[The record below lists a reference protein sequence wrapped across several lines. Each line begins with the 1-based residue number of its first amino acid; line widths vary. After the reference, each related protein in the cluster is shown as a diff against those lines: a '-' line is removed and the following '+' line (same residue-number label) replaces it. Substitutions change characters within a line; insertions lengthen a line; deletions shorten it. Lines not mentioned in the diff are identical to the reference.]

1 MTLYALSF
9 DLLFS
14 LPSLEQ
20 HHFPSP
26 SHLGHWMNLTY
37 GLQSQCTWRL
47 LEVGHE
53 FISMP
58 RSIVARHP
66 RRALSNS
73 SSFLCQPPQRTP
85 PSFPSDLGVQDQPVT
100 KNDTYQQRSLYPGKT
115 GRALYCGGGMLSVFA
130 VDSDDYRSSNVTR
143 TNGSP
148 DIGCSP
154 SETPWM
160 HPVATLKAV
169 ATTTGELLPI
179 TSTLHRLLID
189 CSVPDERMSVTA
201 RTDNEFFSLIS
212 FYSNSAL

>member
-73 SSFLCQPPQRTP
+73 SSFLWSATTENAAIIPIRPRCP
-85 PSFPSDLGVQDQPVT
+85 
-100 KNDTYQQRSLYPGKT
+100 RSTRNKERPLPTAFARSRET
-115 GRALYCGGGMLSVFA
+115 GSALSYCGGGMLSVFA
-130 VDSDDYRSSNVTR
+130 VDSDDCRSSNVTR
-143 TNGSP
+143 ANGSP

-154 SETPWM
+154 SDS
-160 HPVATLKAV
+160 VDASDGTLKAV
-169 ATTTGELLPI
+169 ATTAGEL
-179 TSTLHRLLID
+179 
-189 CSVPDERMSVTA
+189 
-201 RTDNEFFSLIS
+201 
-212 FYSNSAL
+212 